1 MKKVCQAL
9 LAFLFLFN
17 AWIPYTFAK
26 EPKTPE
32 MTLEK
37 AVQLALRYSKSIE
50 RSVLDVTYAEDM
62 REDTGLAL
70 ALFNPNWATQYTP
83 GVEGFYAAYLSAD
96 YGYESAAK
104 KRALQEDLVIG
115 DVYNKYYGLLQV
127 KKKVDAA
134 KAALSAEENRYKVA
148 QARFQVGMLSRIDLD
163 KAQAQLEKVRAD
175 LIAAESEIE
184 NAYVA
189 FNQLVG
195 LDPED
200 RPVLVDSP
208 PSFAALEVADL
219 TATVEGIVSNS
230 PMQWIMDEGADL
242 QERLAGLTGSS
253 EKGKI
258 KAEQARLDAEKNRDD
273 TRSRVYNTYYTLKQ
287 LEDSYSTVQRQMRL
301 AEDSLKLS
309 QLSYELGLVTR
320 ADVLSAQAALAQA
333 RAALFELTCRHA
345 LLKIAF
351 YKPWVAGVVM
361 SSGTGS
367 AGGGSTQSSGSNSAG
382 F

>member
-1 MKKVCQAL
+1 
-9 LAFLFLFN
+9 
-17 AWIPYTFAK
+17 
-26 EPKTPE
+26 
-32 MTLEK
+32 
-37 AVQLALRYSKSIE
+37 
-50 RSVLDVTYAEDM
+50 
-62 REDTGLAL
+62 
-70 ALFNPNWATQYTP
+70 
-83 GVEGFYAAYLSAD
+83 
-96 YGYESAAK
+96 
-104 KRALQEDLVIG
+104 
-115 DVYNKYYGLLQV
+115 
-127 KKKVDAA
+127 
-134 KAALSAEENRYKVA
+134 
-148 QARFQVGMLSRIDLD
+148 
-163 KAQAQLEKVRAD
+163 
-175 LIAAESEIE
+175 
-184 NAYVA
+184 
-189 FNQLVG
+189 
-195 LDPED
+195 

-208 PSFAALEVADL
+208 PSFAVLEVADL

-258 KAEQARLDAEKNRDD
+258 KADQARLDAEKNRDD

-351 YKPWVAGVVM
+351 YKPWVAGAVM

-367 AGGGSTQSSGSNSAG
+367 AGGSTQSSGNNGAG
-382 F
+382 L